1 MKNIFTILSIFLF
14 SISISAQDYSL
25 TVNNGTG
32 SGSYFYGDTV
42 HIFSD
47 KPNALHVFSEWTG
60 DGIEYLDIAD
70 EWHTLLVVPSGSNIS
85 NLTLQANYDQLPTDI
100 TVTMEMMS
108 LFGED
113 DGIFMENV
121 MKEVYSSIPPNPK
134 GIVFLFHGTGGQ
146 GSSMYSRYEL
156 LSLAKDLY
164 YAGYGTISTD
174 ANERTIGDQTGEG
187 KIRWVANQAAQQNFD
202 NNIDLY
208 NIRALKD
215 TLIARYGLENDFPFF
230 SYGVS
235 NGANFSD
242 LAAAANGFRASAHN
256 TGNGSPSLYHLR
268 EDATPVIWIQSINDQ
283 NESADSTIALAN
295 YQALLDRGICSEW
308 HWLQRSPLYKKR
320 FMRSRNNITQQKSL
334 EIYNR
339 FLEFPNLMN
348 DEHFFVIDD
357 ILEELPS
364 HFYDPLGLTPAQIND
379 AESQMKVMNADH
391 VGNGDFNKTIIRFF
405 ENTCETTATTFPI
418 DTALHISIYPNPTS
432 ETVNIVFPKT
442 IMDTGTSHALPLLV
456 VSDIM
461 GKIVFKKN
469 ISGTFVNLNL
479 GHLTNG
485 VYLISFQINGQIVNK
500 KIILQ
505 K

>member
-1 MKNIFTILSIFLF
+1 MKNTFTILSIFFF

-32 SGSYFYGDTV
+32 SGNYFYGDTV

-47 KPNALHVFSEWTG
+47 KPNVLHVFTEWTG

-70 EWHTLLVVPSGSNIS
+70 EWHTILVVPSESNIS
-85 NLTLQANYDQLPTDI
+85 NLTLHANYDQLPIDI
-100 TVTMEMMS
+100 AVTMEMMS

-113 DGIFMENV
+113 DGVFMENI
-121 MKEVYSSIPPNPK
+121 MKEIYFSIPPNPK
-134 GIVFLFHGTGGQ
+134 GIVFLFHGTGGH
-146 GSSMYSRYEL
+146 GISMYSKYEPL
-156 LSLAKDLY
+156 TLAKDLY

-187 KIRWVANQAAQQNFD
+187 KIRWVANQATQQNFD

-215 TLIARYGLENDFPFF
+215 TLVARYDLEDGFPFF

-242 LAAAANGFRASAHN
+242 LAAAAIGFQASAHN
-256 TGNGSPSLYHLR
+256 TAHGSPSLYHLR

-295 YQALLDRGICSEW
+295 YQALLDRDICSEW
-308 HWLQRSPLYKKR
+308 YWLQRSPLYEKR
-320 FMRSRNNITQQKSL
+320 FMRSQNNITQQKSL

-339 FLEFPNLMN
+339 FLEFPSLMN
-348 DEHFFVIDD
+348 DEHIFVVDN

-364 HFYDPLGLTPAQIND
+364 NFYAPLGLTPAQIRD
-379 AESQMKVMNADH
+379 AESQMKVMNGDH
-391 VGNGDFNKTIIRFF
+391 GSNGDFNKTIIRFF
-405 ENTCETTATTFPI
+405 ENTCETTATTFPT
-418 DTALHISIYPNPTS
+418 DTPFDVSIFPNPS
-432 ETVNIVFPKT
+432 NGVFNIVFSKNVNT
-442 IMDTGTSHALPLLV
+442 VFI
-456 VSDIM
+456 SDIT
-461 GKIVFKKN
+461 GKN
-469 ISGTFVNLNL
+469 IFRKKINGGSTNLDL
-479 GHLTNG
+479 SHFTNG
-485 VYLISFQINGQIVNK
+485 MYLISFQTNGQVVNK